1 MSRSREGDTSVGT
14 IATDVAVFVLFIL
27 MLVFMLNGMIA
38 FFAPNHAWSAFPASS
53 LSTAATNLTQ
63 VL

>member
-1 MSRSREGDTSVGT
+1 MGT